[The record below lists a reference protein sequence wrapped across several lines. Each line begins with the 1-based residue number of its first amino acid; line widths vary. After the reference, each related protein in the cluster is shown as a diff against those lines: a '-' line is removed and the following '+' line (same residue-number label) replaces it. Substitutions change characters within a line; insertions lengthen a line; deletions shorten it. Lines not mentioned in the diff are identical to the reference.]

1 MEDIEM
7 DALKIVV
14 MALAVIGLTTQTA
27 FADKDGKAHG
37 SKPMAQQ
44 VQGGGPM
51 GGGQMTGRDDSDAM
65 DSESREQTRDME
77 EEENR
82 SREGMSDQGKQVSS
96 EMRERKDERKQIMEE
111 TKTQG
116 KKEEPEKGKKS
127 WWKFWE

>member
-1 MEDIEM
+1 M

-14 MALAVIGLTTQTA
+14 MALAMTGLTTQAA
-27 FADKDGKAHG
+27 FADKDGKTHG

-44 VQGGGPM
+44 AQGGGGM
-51 GGGQMTGRDDSDAM
+51 DGGQMAGRDDSDAM
-65 DSESREQTRDME
+65 TSESREQKRDMD
-77 EEENR
+77 EEEN
-82 SREGMSDQGKQVSS
+82 SNQGRQVST

>member
-1 MEDIEM
+1 M

-14 MALAVIGLTTQTA
+14 MALAVIGLTMQSA
-27 FADKDGKAHG
+27 FADKDGKAHS

-44 VQGGGPM
+44 AQGGGNVSR
-51 GGGQMTGRDDSDAM
+51 QTSARDDSDEMA
-65 DSESREQTRDME
+65 SESREQMRDME

-82 SREGMSDQGKQVSS
+82 SREGMSDEGKQVSS

>member
-1 MEDIEM
+1 M

-14 MALAVIGLTTQTA
+14 MALAVIGLSTQSA
-27 FADKDGKAHG
+27 FADKDSKAHS

-44 VQGGGPM
+44 AQAAGDTGGR
-51 GGGQMTGRDDSDAM
+51 QMSGRDDSDEMA
-65 DSESREQTRDME
+65 SESREQTRDMQ

-82 SREGMSDQGKQVSS
+82 DREGMNDQGKQVSA

>member
-1 MEDIEM
+1 M

-14 MALAVIGLTTQTA
+14 MALAVIGLTTQSA

-37 SKPMAQQ
+37 GKPMAQQ
-44 VQGGGPM
+44 AQAGGDV
-51 GGGQMTGRDDSDAM
+51 GGRQMTGRDDSDEMA
-65 DSESREQTRDME
+65 SESKEQMRDME

-82 SREGMSDQGKQVSS
+82 NREGMSDQGQQVST

>member
-1 MEDIEM
+1 M

-14 MALAVIGLTTQTA
+14 MALAVIGLSTQTA

-44 VQGGGPM
+44 AQGGG
-51 GGGQMTGRDDSDAM
+51 GTADGQMAGRDDSDAM
-65 DSESREQTRDME
+65 ASESREQTRDMQ

-82 SREGMSDQGKQVSS
+82 DREGMNDQGKQVSA

-111 TKTQG
+111 NKTQG